1 MPRTAATPPVARFP
15 ARYYAGLLPWLDGGP
30 SPWPRLARRH
40 ALQPS
45 DLLAAERRIDAAAV
59 EVLVGAALAASGRD
73 DLGLV
78 VGKTILPSSHEVLG
92 HAFLASATLGQA
104 LELAARFW
112 TLLAPA
118 FALVPRVEG
127 RVVRIG
133 IRPALALS
141 APVLEFH
148 RQAIAVAFCAEV
160 EFLVGGAPRGAA
172 VELPPLSTRQR
183 ASYRQALGWRL
194 TPRAGPDLAFL
205 LPLSL
210 LERRRALADEEALAT
225 ARRRCEQALARS
237 VRSGGLAALA
247 GSLLVGEPAD
257 WPRQPDLAEL
267 LHLSSRSLSRKLAA
281 EGASLRRLGVDAR
294 IALARER
301 LRAPE
306 ASITRIALDLG
317 YSDAAN
323 FARAFRREQG
333 SSPSEFRRQANVPSR
348 AKGGAGR

>member
-1 MPRTAATPPVARFP
+1 MLRSRIAPDVPFP
-15 ARYYAGLLPWLDGGP
+15 ARYYAGLLPWLEGQAAL
-30 SPWPRLARRH
+30 WPRLARRH
-40 ALQPS
+40 ALQPA
-45 DLLAAERRIDAAAV
+45 DLLAAGRRIDAVAV
-59 EVLVGAALAASGRD
+59 ETLVGAALAASGRD

-78 VGKTILPSSHEVLG
+78 VGKSILPSSHEVLG

-104 LELAARFW
+104 LELAARYW
-112 TLLAPA
+112 SLLAPA
-118 FALVPRVEG
+118 FALAPRVDG

-148 RQAIAVAFCAEV
+148 RQAIAVAFCTEV
-160 EFLVGGAPRGAA
+160 EFLVGGTPRGAA
-172 VELPPLSTRQR
+172 VELPPMSTRQR
-183 ASYRQALGWRL
+183 AAYRLALGWRL
-194 TPRAGPDLAFL
+194 LPKAGPDLAFV
-205 LPLSL
+205 LPLAL
-210 LERRRALADEEALAT
+210 LERRRALADDTALAA
-225 ARRRCEQALARS
+225 ARGRCEQALARS

-301 LRAPE
+301 LRDPD
-306 ASITRIALDLG
+306 ASVTRIALDLG

-333 SSPSEFRRQANVPSR
+333 CSPSEFRRRAYLQLRANR
-348 AKGGAGR
+348 GAGR